1 MKQIYVLVT
10 IAIVLATL
18 LMGCANDDF
27 QVTPGICPVV
37 IESNPSNSAINTPL
51 NQTITVTFNEEMNPL
66 TLNAST
72 FIVRNGLVIAGN
84 ISTDGAN
91 ATFTPAQNLI
101 PNTTYSVQITTGAKD
116 PRGNALQEDYLFSFS
131 TGAILRP
138 LVLSTSPT
146 SNETGVV
153 LNKVV
158 NATFNMPMDPATIN
172 LTNFTLKQGT
182 TTIPGLV
189 TYSGNSAFFT
199 PNANLIGNT
208 IYTATLSN
216 GAQNVAGVAL
226 ASNYVW
232 NFTTGAIVA
241 PRVLLTDPFSGET
254 GVSVNKVVTATFD
267 VPMDPITLS
276 SSTFTLLQGTTA
288 ILGLV
293 NYSGNMAT
301 FTPNNPLLANT
312 VFTATITTGA
322 KNVAGVP
329 IANNYTWNFT
339 TINNSNAPNLGSAAP
354 FGAYGGNAGI
364 TNQGINT
371 VIHGSIATT
380 AASTLITG
388 FHDATAIYTETPLN
402 IGNVTGAILTAPP
415 MPGTASSFAIATQ
428 ALVDANA
435 AYLSISP
442 ASMPGGIDPGAG
454 ELGGLTLA
462 PGIYKSNSGTFT
474 ISNGNLTLDAQGDPN
489 AVWIFQTAAGLTV
502 GIAGPTGAKSVVL
515 LNGALPKNVFWY
527 VGSTAIINGAGGG
540 IMVGTILA
548 SSGVTFSTAGNAVQ
562 TVLNGRALSL
572 VASVTMVNTTINV
585 PQ

>member
-72 FIVRNGLVIAGN
+72 FIVRNGLAIAGN

-172 LTNFTLKQGT
+172 LTTFTLKQGT

-254 GVSVNKVVTATFD
+254 GVSVNKVITATFD

-442 ASMPGGIDPGAG
+442 TSMPGGIDPGAG

-462 PGIYKSNSGTFT
+462 PGIYKSNSGTFS

-489 AVWIFQTAAGLTV
+489 AVWIFQTASGLTV

>member
-1 MKQIYVLVT
+1 MKQLYILVT
-10 IAIVLATL
+10 IAIVLVTPL
-18 LMGCANDDF
+18 IGCADDDF
-27 QVTPGICPVV
+27 QENPGICP
-37 IESNPSNSAINTPL
+37 IIIDSNPSDTATNTPL

-66 TLNAST
+66 SLNTST
-72 FIVRNGLVIAGN
+72 FIVRNGLAITGT
-84 ISTDGAN
+84 ISTDGAT

-138 LVLSTSPT
+138 LVLTTNPT
-146 SNETGVV
+146 PNETGVV

-158 NATFNMPMDPATIN
+158 NATFNMPMDPTSIN
-172 LTNFTLKQGT
+172 TTSFTLKQGAT
-182 TTIPGLV
+182 SIAGEV
-189 TYSGNSAFFT
+189 TYSNNIAYFT
-199 PNANLIGNT
+199 PNINLTAST
-208 IYTATLSN
+208 IYTATITT
-216 GAQNVAGVAL
+216 GVQNMAGVAL

-241 PRVLLTDPFSGET
+241 PRVLLSNPFSGAT
-254 GVSVNKVVTATFD
+254 GVPVNTLVTATFD
-267 VPMDPITLS
+267 MAMDPVTLS
-276 SSTFTLLQGTTA
+276 TSTFTLQQGATS
-288 ILGLV
+288 ILGTV
-293 NYSGNMAT
+293 SYSGNMVT
-301 FTPNNPLLANT
+301 FTPNNPLLSNAI
-312 VFTATITTGA
+312 FTATITTGA
-322 KNVAGVP
+322 KNVAGIP
-329 IANNYTWNFT
+329 IANNYVWTFT
-339 TINNSNAPNLGSAAP
+339 TINNSIAPNLGSAAP

-402 IGNVTGAILTAPP
+402 VGNVTGAISTAPP
-415 MPGTASSFAIATQ
+415 MPGTATSFAIATQ

-474 ISNGNLTLDAQGDPN
+474 ISNGDLTLDAQGDPN

-527 VGSTAIINGAGGG
+527 VGSAATINGAGGG
-540 IMVGTILA
+540 TMVGTIIA
-548 SSGVTFSTAGNAVQ
+548 SSGVTLSTAGNTVQ
-562 TVLNGRALSL
+562 TILNGRALSL